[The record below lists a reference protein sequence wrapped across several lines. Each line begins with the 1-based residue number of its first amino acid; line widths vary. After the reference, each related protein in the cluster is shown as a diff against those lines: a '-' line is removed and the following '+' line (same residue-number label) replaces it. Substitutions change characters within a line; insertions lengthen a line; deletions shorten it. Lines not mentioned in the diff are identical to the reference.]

1 MRFVFPAGARVSTG
15 SHRAGEEWIGE
26 EITMNAALSKA
37 LSAFVLSLVCAAV
50 ASTVYSQTS
59 NKATANADVKIR
71 QKMTSSRSDKG
82 AETVMYI
89 KGPRMRN
96 EIGESSLGMTTIV
109 QCDLKRTLM
118 INDKTKSYMVV
129 PDSNAAAGS
138 VAAGGG
144 GVPGPTSDTQ
154 PSPVSRGG
162 VVNVTNTITDTGERK
177 EMFGFTARHIK
188 TSMVRKASPDAC
200 EKDMKLETD
209 GWYIDFQY
217 AFDCPS
223 KCRNTRRSP
232 LGLNPD
238 VKTKCALKP
247 SAPPSSDFLY

>member
-1 MRFVFPAGARVSTG
+1 
-15 SHRAGEEWIGE
+15 
-26 EITMNAALSKA
+26 MNAPLSKA
-37 LSAFVLSLVCAAV
+37 LSVFVLTLVCAAV
-50 ASTVYSQTS
+50 APTIYSQTS
-59 NKATANADVKIR
+59 NKATDVKIR
-71 QKMTSSRSDKG
+71 QKMTSSRSDRG

-96 EIGESSLGMTTIV
+96 EIGESTAGMTTIV

-118 INDKTKSYMVV
+118 INDKMKTYMVV

-144 GVPGPTSDTQ
+144 GAPGSTSDTQ
-154 PSPVSRGG
+154 PANVPRGG
-162 VVNVTNTITDTGERK
+162 AVNVTNTITDTGERK

-188 TSMVRKASPDAC
+188 TSIVRKASPDAC